1 MESLLIL
8 AASVNPITV
17 VWSVVI
23 LLAIS
28 VLFGLLLGILGKKLA
43 VHRDERI
50 DQVKE
55 KLSGAN
61 CGSCG
66 YPGCDGFAQAL
77 VEGKADISA
86 CSSTSAKK
94 KKEIGEILGVSVSAE
109 DTKVVVCCRGGNRAQ
124 DKYEYMGYGDC
135 RSMELL
141 SGGRKLCK
149 WGCLGMGSCV
159 DACHDGAIEVGPD
172 GYTQIDRSK
181 CIACGRCINVCP
193 KKLIKR
199 VPVSAVYY
207 VACSNCLRGKDAM
220 NLCTVGC
227 IGCGLCARN
236 CPNGAIEMVNNL
248 PVIDYSKCTACG
260 KCAEK
265 CPRKTIIKCDE

>member
-1 MESLLIL
+1 
-8 AASVNPITV
+8 
-17 VWSVVI
+17 
-23 LLAIS
+23 
-28 VLFGLLLGILGKKLA
+28 
-43 VHRDERI
+43 
-50 DQVKE
+50 
-55 KLSGAN
+55 
-61 CGSCG
+61 
-66 YPGCDGFAQAL
+66 
-77 VEGKADISA
+77 
-86 CSSTSAKK
+86 
-94 KKEIGEILGVSVSAE
+94 
-109 DTKVVVCCRGGNRAQ
+109 
-124 DKYEYMGYGDC
+124 MGYGDC

-227 IGCGLCARN
+227 IGCGLCAKN

-248 PVIDYSKCTACG
+248 PVIDYSKCTGCG

>member
-1 MESLLIL
+1 MEGLVIL
-8 AASVNPITV
+8 AASVNPLTI

-28 VLFGLLLGILGKKLA
+28 VTFGLLLGILGKKLA

-86 CSSTSAKK
+86 CSSTSAAK

-109 DTKVVVCCRGGNRAQ
+109 DTKVVVCCKGGNRAK
-124 DKYEYMGYGDC
+124 DKYEYMGYGNC

-141 SGGRKLCK
+141 AGGRKLCK

-159 DACHDGAIEVGPD
+159 DACQEGAIEVGPD
-172 GYTQIDRSK
+172 GYTVIDRDK
-181 CIACGRCINVCP
+181 CSACGRCVNACP

-199 VPVSAVYY
+199 VPVNAVYY

-220 NLCTVGC
+220 NLCEVGC

-236 CPNGAIEMVNNL
+236 CPNGAIAMENNL

>member
-1 MESLLIL
+1 MESVLIL
-8 AASVNPITV
+8 AAAVNPLTI

-28 VLFGLLLGILGKKLA
+28 VLFGLLLGILGKNLA

-94 KKEIGEILGVSVSAE
+94 KKEIGEILGLSVSAE